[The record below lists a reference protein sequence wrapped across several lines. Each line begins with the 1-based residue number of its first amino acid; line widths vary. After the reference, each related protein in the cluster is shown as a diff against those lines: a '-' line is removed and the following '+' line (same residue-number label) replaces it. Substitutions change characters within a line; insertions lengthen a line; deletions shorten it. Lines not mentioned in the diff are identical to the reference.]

1 MLLYIIMAVLPL
13 GLAIFYKDLDCDNCK
28 KRNYLFFVG
37 IFLFLFLALRNK
49 IIGSTDT
56 INYYNMM
63 HSAIVSDTWGE
74 YFRDDFVETGFQF
87 FTFCLSR
94 IFKDPQWIIV
104 ISSFIY
110 VVSICYFI
118 YYNSDDAPVSMV
130 MYVTLGLMT
139 FEMQGMRQAIAMSIC
154 LFAYEFAKHKK
165 FVKFLL
171 LVLLAMQ
178 FHQTAVVFVIIYFL
192 INLKYNIPN
201 LLLIFTGGILAVIL
215 ADKIVSIANDVFDKN
230 YTSIVDSGGF
240 IATFI
245 YIIVI
250 ITAFLFNKKLHDNH
264 NEAKLLYVAILGAVC
279 YILRYFGAQA
289 AERISFYFMFSQN
302 ALLPSNIRQ
311 FEAKDAYLIRIIV
324 IFLSIALFVYRL
336 YDSNLIP
343 YSFYW

>member
-1 MLLYIIMAVLPL
+1 MLPYIIMAVMPL
-13 GLAIFYKDLDCDNCK
+13 GLTIFYKDLNCDNRQ

-49 IIGSTDT
+49 GIGSMDT
-56 INYYNMM
+56 YNYYDMM
-63 HSAIVSDTWGE
+63 RSAIASDTWGE
-74 YFRDDFVETGFQF
+74 YYRDDFVETGFQF

-94 IFKDPQWIIV
+94 IFKDPQWIVV

-118 YYNSDDAPVSMV
+118 YHNSDDAPLSVV
-130 MYVTLGLMT
+130 MYITLGLMI
-139 FEMQGMRQAIAMSIC
+139 FEMQGMRQSLAMSFC
-154 LFAYEFAKHKK
+154 LFAYEFAKNKR
-165 FVKFLL
+165 FFSFLL
-171 LVLLAMQ
+171 MILLAIQ
-178 FHQTAVVFVIIYFL
+178 FHQTAIVFLVVYIL
-192 INLKYNIPN
+192 TSLKYDAKNILII
-201 LLLIFTGGILAVIL
+201 LLLGIISIFSAE
-215 ADKIVSIANDVFDKN
+215 KIISVANDVFDKN
-230 YTSIVDSGGF
+230 YTSTVDSGGF

-289 AERISFYFMFSQN
+289 AERISFYFMFSQI
-302 ALLPSNIRQ
+302 ALLPSTIRQ
-311 FEAKDAYLIRIIV
+311 FEAKDAYLIRVVV
-324 IFLSIALFVYRL
+324 IFLSIGLFVYRL
-336 YDSNLIP
+336 YDSDLIP